1 MGVSSSVVWAP
12 STKWTVDQL
21 CERINRKSL
30 ELGAIRMAKH
40 THCEC
45 RVYIEIEGKMG
56 YLVMIP
62 REGKRFEVTVSEG
75 GRWWRTTVAAFDF
88 SFDD

>member
-1 MGVSSSVVWAP
+1 
-12 STKWTVDQL
+12 
-21 CERINRKSL
+21 
-30 ELGAIRMAKH
+30 MAKH

-75 GRWWRTTVAAFDF
+75 GKWWRTTVAAFDF